1 MRWIGA
7 LLSAVLVAGCHTMRF
22 ELVDEPA
29 AQVVTERKAFFLWG
43 LVPTQRVDVTERC
56 PAGVVALREQTRF
69 TDGLFS
75 IPTLGIYEP
84 RTTTYFCRAP
94 R

>member
-1 MRWIGA
+1 
-7 LLSAVLVAGCHTMRF
+7 
-22 ELVDEPA
+22 
-29 AQVVTERKAFFLWG
+29 VTERKAFFLWG
-43 LVPTQRVDVTERC
+43 LVPTRRVDVGERC
-56 PAGVVALREQTRF
+56 PPGVVALREQTRF

-75 IPTLGIYEP
+75 VPTLGIYEP